1 MEGDINN
8 LRLLIADN
16 IQSPDGTKPNH
27 SESAG
32 SRQEGKRNSGQR
44 GKDFKRCSD
53 ASRMLERTEML
64 RKRKQKKQK
73 ACLWEIN

>member
-8 LRLLIADN
+8 LRLLIPDN
-16 IQSPDGTKPNH
+16 VPSPDGTKTNH

-32 SRQEGKRNSGQR
+32 SQQEGKRNSGQG

-53 ASRMLERTEML
+53 ASRMLERTETL

-73 ACLWEIN
+73 ACLWEMN